1 MSEKRIT
8 VFQKTGKKKD
18 GTTFKKYVTTLNK
31 KDGTKVYADVK
42 FPNEVLGDYQAD
54 NGTVVKFPCIIIFD
68 GNMITRKTKSTA
80 KDGTEKEYTNNY
92 IWVKEIK
99 GIDEYVDTSLDD
111 FNF

>member
-1 MSEKRIT
+1 MSDKRIT

-18 GTTFKKYVTTLNK
+18 GTTFKKFVTTLNK

-42 FPNEVLGDYQAD
+42 FPNDVLDDFQAD
-54 NGTVVKFPCIIIFD
+54 NRTVVKFPCVIIFD
-68 GNMITRKTKSTA
+68 GNMSTRTSTVE
-80 KDGTEKEYTNNY
+80 KEDGTEKTYVNNC

-99 GIDEYVDTSLDD
+99 SVEPYIDTSLDD